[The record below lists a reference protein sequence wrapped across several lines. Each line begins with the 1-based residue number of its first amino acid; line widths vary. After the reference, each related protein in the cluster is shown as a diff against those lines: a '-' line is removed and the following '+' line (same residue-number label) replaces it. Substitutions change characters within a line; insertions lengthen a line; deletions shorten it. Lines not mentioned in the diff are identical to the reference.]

1 MDTTTVPD
9 AIMRNAPPL
18 TVAGAS
24 YTHWFSTFPVAEAV
38 QWATLL
44 WILVQA
50 GFYLYDRLNKGK
62 TDGG

>member
-1 MDTTTVPD
+1 MVPATVPE
-9 AIMRNAPPL
+9 AIVRNVPPL

-24 YTHWFSTFPVAEAV
+24 YTSWFSTFPIAEAV

-50 GFYLYDRLNKGK
+50 GFYLYDRIKKGK
-62 TDGG
+62 TNGG